1 MKSLKPQTAKVQKP
15 ADVAPKREARS
26 ASKTK
31 EVQKAAPIKSAS
43 SGKNQAPATTKQA
56 VKAPVKVAPKATA
69 KVPTKDLTKTLAKAK
84 KVETVAKK
92 VSKPAQKPKT
102 AKPATVIKVGGKRQ
116 GGKTAIGKAASKHG
130 GNAAKR
136 LRKH

>member
-43 SGKNQAPATTKQA
+43 SGKNHAPATTKQA

-69 KVPTKDLTKTLAKAK
+69 KDLTKTLAKGK

-92 VSKPAQKPKT
+92 MSKPAQKPKT